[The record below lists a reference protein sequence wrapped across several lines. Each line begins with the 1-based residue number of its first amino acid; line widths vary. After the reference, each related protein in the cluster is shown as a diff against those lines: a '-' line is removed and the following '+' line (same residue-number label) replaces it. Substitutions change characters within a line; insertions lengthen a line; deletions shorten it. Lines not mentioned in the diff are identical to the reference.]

1 MFRYKL
7 KYKKAGVLPIM
18 KSKIKDKKSKKTP
31 FMFLSDEGPT
41 LKMLDFTFH
50 IGSTPTFLYFNLY
63 FLTKNSVIKILSIK
77 CA

>member
-1 MFRYKL
+1 
-7 KYKKAGVLPIM
+7 M
-18 KSKIKDKKSKKTP
+18 KSEVKDKKSEKTP

-63 FLTKNSVIKILSIK
+63 FLTKNSVLQPTPFSELELALV
-77 CA
+77 CFSTS

>member
-1 MFRYKL
+1 
-7 KYKKAGVLPIM
+7 M
-18 KSKIKDKKSKKTP
+18 KSEVKDKKSEKTP

-63 FLTKNSVIKILSIK
+63 LNTCLRSTLRLFHSKQWRFIN
-77 CA
+77 